1 MQPVTDRQNES
12 PSSRKNR
19 SLRSPL
25 TWPRF
30 LGPLDPIPDVNFT
43 AFLGIIAKQLG
54 TVLNYMVVR
63 PPSHVRIVQRQHNP
77 SDPEALIYPI
87 SARDQSTIDSEAIS
101 GMLDKFNLTE
111 QQFRDAYNAHYSLSA
126 VTPVAVAAPRARRL
140 PKMPR
145 A

>member
-1 MQPVTDRQNES
+1 VTNRQNVS
-12 PSSRKNR
+12 PSSQKNR
-19 SLRSPL
+19 SLHSPL

-43 AFLGIIAKQLG
+43 AFLGIISKQLG
-54 TVLNYMVVR
+54 TTLNYMVVR

-87 SARDQSTIDSEAIS
+87 SARDQSIVDSEAIN

-111 QQFRDAYNAHYSLSA
+111 QQFRDAYNAHYNLTA
-126 VTPVAVAAPRARRL
+126 AIPTVAATAVSKAKPM
-140 PKMPR
+140 PKIPK